1 MQKISS
7 ADTKLVL
14 QKYIQIYNQN
24 DTTED
29 WFAKIKTL
37 CTQTGFSDNVK
48 DYKKNPQ
55 NYKGSVADVS
65 GIIRVALTTK
75 KNTPDLY
82 ELAKLLGQKEVLNR
96 LNSAIEKL

>member
-1 MQKISS
+1 M
-7 ADTKLVL
+7 
-14 QKYIQIYNQN
+14 
-24 DTTED
+24 
-29 WFAKIKTL
+29 
-37 CTQTGFSDNVK
+37 
-48 DYKKNPQ
+48 
-55 NYKGSVADVS
+55 ADVS